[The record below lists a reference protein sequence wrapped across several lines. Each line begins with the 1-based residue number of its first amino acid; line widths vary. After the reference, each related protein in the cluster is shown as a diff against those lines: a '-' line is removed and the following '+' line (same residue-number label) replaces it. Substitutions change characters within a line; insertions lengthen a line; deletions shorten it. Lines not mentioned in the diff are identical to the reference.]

1 MKEFIF
7 LFGFLITILNCE
19 LTRHSAD
26 VLKRDRIYIEGHRG
40 VSAGQK
46 NHNTK
51 EAILESINQGVES
64 VEIDVWLTTD
74 NKLVVIHD
82 FQNFIYECEKYID
95 FGNPLFDVGTVSW
108 KDLKTCVTKKGK
120 NKIPFLEEIMEITKG
135 KIFLNLEIKGSKLEI
150 WDYIQDLIEK

>member
-26 VLKRDRIYIEGHRG
+26 VLKRDRIFIEGHRG
-40 VSAGQK
+40 ISAGQK

-64 VEIDVWLTTD
+64 VEIDVD
-74 NKLVVIHD
+74 DAVVTL
-82 FQNFIYECEKYID
+82 QEAR
-95 FGNPLFDVGTVSW
+95 
-108 KDLKTCVTKKGK
+108 
-120 NKIPFLEEIMEITKG
+120 
-135 KIFLNLEIKGSKLEI
+135 
-150 WDYIQDLIEK
+150 